1 MVKSCAMSVE
11 SPRATSSSKHGQLIV
26 NLVAL
31 LVLASGILN
40 LASVER
46 PFPRVR
52 VAQIEDLMPAGFVH
66 LSRFVTMLAGIALVV
81 VSVNIRKRKR
91 RAYNTVV
98 VMLVLSCVFHVAKGL
113 DFREAIVS
121 FASLAALIPVRKYF
135 TVRSGRPG
143 LGRTL
148 AGVGWVALVC
158 ALYGILGF
166 WLFDRRQFGIEF
178 TIQGSVRRTLEFMLF
193 LDDPAIVPRTRL
205 AHWFIQSLEVLSV
218 TVIIYAAIRL
228 YRPVL
233 YRLREA
239 PRDRQAARDI
249 LHANGRTALDYFST
263 WSDKSI
269 FLTRAHDAFIAYR
282 VSGNFA
288 VVLGDPIAPENRIA
302 DTITE
307 FANFCAQADWSPV
320 FHQATPDFWPI
331 YQSLGF
337 RRLKLGDEAIVDLT
351 KFTLEGRSQKELRHA
366 VRRLERDGYHL
377 EYVEPPASD
386 EVVSQMKEISD
397 DWLINRG
404 HRERRFTL
412 GRFEDRYVRDTKLL
426 VTLDPRGN
434 PVAFV
439 NLVPSSRPGEATID
453 LMRQR
458 ASAPNGVMDF
468 TFVRLFTD
476 SKEQGFTRF
485 SLGLAPMSGFQPD
498 EVAGVE
504 EKIVHYFFSRMNFWF
519 NYQGLR
525 RYKAKFATIWEPRY
539 LVYQNPADLG
549 RIALA
554 IRRVTEIDDRE
565 DPVPG
570 ETRPETHATRH
581 PGLEDLPIIQVA
593 ATGRP
598 TGTLAIL
605 LSGDGG
611 WNVTEKGLSLRLA
624 AAGIPVAGLNCLR
637 YFLKRRTPE
646 SCTHD
651 LERLLDHYLRMWNGK
666 DVLLIGY
673 SRGACVLPFM
683 VTRLRPDLRA
693 RIRELVLLGL
703 DGTIDFQF
711 HPADL
716 VTNLVRPSSLS
727 VLPELEQLRGMKITC
742 IYGSREKGSL
752 CRDLPEGLAECIER
766 PGGHIIWNGVDS
778 IAERIIGAVL
788 ETRQTPVS

>member
-1 MVKSCAMSVE
+1 MSE
-11 SPRATSSSKHGQLIV
+11 NISHRSSAPAGGQIVV

-31 LVLASGILN
+31 LALASGILN

-46 PFPRVR
+46 PFIPVR
-52 VAQIEDLMPAGFVH
+52 VAQIESLMPGGFVH
-66 LSRFVTMLAGIALVV
+66 LSRFVTMFAGIALIV

-91 RAYNTVV
+91 RAYNTVF
-98 VMLVLSCVFHVAKGL
+98 VMLALSCLFHIAKGL
-113 DFREAIVS
+113 DFREAFIS
-121 FASLAALIPVRKYF
+121 FASLAALIPARKYF
-135 TVRSGRPG
+135 TVRSARPG

-148 AGVGWVALVC
+148 AGVGWVVVVC

-166 WLFDRRQFGIEF
+166 WFFDRREFGLEF
-178 TIQGSVRRTLEFMLF
+178 SITGSIRRTFEFMLF

-205 AHWFIQSLEVLSV
+205 ARWFVQSLEALSISL
-218 TVIIYAAIRL
+218 IIYTAIKL

-239 PRDRQAARDI
+239 PRDRQAAAEI
-249 LHANGRTALDYFST
+249 LRKHGRTALDYFAI

-288 VVLGDPIAPENRIA
+288 VVLGDPIGPEDRIA
-302 DTITE
+302 DTIAE
-307 FANFCAQADWSPV
+307 FESYCTQSDWEPV
-320 FHQATPDFWPI
+320 FHQATPYYW
-331 YQSLGF
+331 SLYRSMGF

-351 KFTLEGRSQKELRHA
+351 RFTLEGRPQKELRHA
-366 VRRLERDGYHL
+366 VRRLERDGYTL

-386 EVVSQMKEISD
+386 EVVAQMKEISN
-397 DWLINRG
+397 DWLEHRG

-412 GRFEDRYVRDTKLL
+412 GLFEERYVRESRLL
-426 VTLDPRGN
+426 VTLDASGR
-434 PVAFV
+434 PVAFM
-439 NLVPSSRPGEATID
+439 NIVPSYREGEATID
-453 LMRQR
+453 MMRQR
-458 ASAPNGVMDF
+458 SDAPNGVIDF
-468 TFVRLFTD
+468 MFVKLFTD
-476 SKEQGFTRF
+476 SKAQGCTRF

-539 LVYQNPADLG
+539 LVYKNPADLA

-554 IRRVTEIDDRE
+554 IRRVTEIDDHE

-570 ETRPETHATRH
+570 ETTPQARTASP
-581 PGLEDLPIIQVA
+581 PGLADLPLVEVP
-593 ATGRP
+593 ATG
-598 TGTLAIL
+598 TSSGTIAVL

-611 WNVTEKGLSLRLA
+611 WNVTEKGLSMQLA
-624 AAGIPVAGLNCLR
+624 AAGIPVAGMNCLR

-651 LERLLDHYLRMWNGK
+651 LERMMDHYLRIWHGA

-683 VTRLRPDLRA
+683 VTRLRSDLRA
-693 RIRELVLLGL
+693 RIREIVLLGP
-703 DGTIDFQF
+703 DGTIDFKF
-711 HPADL
+711 HAADL
-716 VTNLVRPSSLS
+716 VTNLVRPTSLH

-742 IYGSREKGSL
+742 IYGSREKSSL
-752 CRDLPEGLAECIER
+752 CRQLPEGLATCIER

-778 IAERIIGAVL
+778 IAGRIIASVNRHQ
-788 ETRQTPVS
+788 ETPVS

>member
-1 MVKSCAMSVE
+1 MPGRISRE
-11 SPRATSSSKHGQLIV
+11 SSSARRGQVIV

-31 LVLASGILN
+31 LALASGILN
-40 LASVER
+40 LASVAR
-46 PFPRVR
+46 PFSPAR
-52 VAQIEDLMPAGFVH
+52 VAQIEDFMPGGTVH
-66 LSRFVTMLAGIALVV
+66 LSRFVTMLAGVALIV
-81 VSVNIRKRKR
+81 VSVNIRKHKR
-91 RAYNTVV
+91 RAYNTVL
-98 VMLVLSCVFHVAKGL
+98 VMLMLSCVFHVAKGL
-113 DFREAIVS
+113 DFREALVS
-121 FASLAALIPVRKYF
+121 FAALAALIPARRYF
-135 TVRSGRPG
+135 TVRSERPG

-148 AGVGWVALVC
+148 AGVGLVAAVG

-166 WLFDRRQFGIEF
+166 WFFDRRQFGIEF
-178 TIQGSVRRTLEFMLF
+178 SILGSIRRTFEFMLF

-218 TVIIYAAIRL
+218 AVVIYAAIKL

-239 PRDRQAARDI
+239 PRDRQAATEI
-249 LHANGRTALDYFST
+249 LRAHGRSALDYFAT

-282 VSGNFA
+282 ASGNFA
-288 VVLGDPIAPENRIA
+288 VVLGDPIGPGDRIA
-302 DTITE
+302 DAITE
-307 FANFCAQADWSPV
+307 FTGYCAQADWSPV
-320 FHQATPDFWPI
+320 FHQATPDYWAV
-331 YQSLGF
+331 YQAKGF

-351 KFTLEGRSQKELRHA
+351 AFTLEGRPQKELRHA

-377 EYVEPPASD
+377 EYVEPPAPD
-386 EVVSQMKEISD
+386 EAVAQMRQISD
-397 DWLINRG
+397 DWLKHRG

-412 GRFEDRYVRDTKLL
+412 GRFEERYVRDTRLL
-426 VTLDPRGN
+426 VTVDASGR

-439 NLVPSSRPGEATID
+439 NIVPSYRPGEATID
-453 LMRQR
+453 LMRMR
-458 ASAPNGVMDF
+458 ADAPNGVMDF
-468 TFVRLFTD
+468 MFVRLFND
-476 SKEQGFTRF
+476 FKAEGFTRF
-485 SLGLAPMSGFQPD
+485 SLGLTPMSGFHPD
-498 EVAGVE
+498 EVAGAE

-539 LVYQNPADLG
+539 LVYQNPADLP

-570 ETRPETHATRH
+570 ETKPEARFVSP
-581 PGLEDLPIIQVA
+581 PGLEDLPIVEVP
-593 ATGRP
+593 ATATR
-598 TGTLAIL
+598 TGTIAVL

-611 WNVTEKGLSLRLA
+611 WNVTEKGLGTRLA

-637 YFLKRRTPE
+637 YFFKRRTPD
-646 SCTHD
+646 SSTRD
-651 LERLLDHYLRMWNGK
+651 LERMLDHYLRAWSGN
-666 DVLLIGY
+666 DVVLIGY

-683 VTRLRPDLRA
+683 VTRLRPGLRA
-693 RIRELVLLGL
+693 KIRELVLLGP

-716 VTNLVRPSSLS
+716 VTNLVRSTSLQ
-727 VLPELEQLRGMKITC
+727 VLPELEQLRGLKMTC

-752 CRDLPEGLAECIER
+752 CRNLPAGLAECVER

-778 IAERIIGAVL
+778 ITDRIIASMPHAG
-788 ETRQTPVS
+788 QTPVS

>member
-1 MVKSCAMSVE
+1 MSE
-11 SPRATSSSKHGQLIV
+11 HISRETSSSQGQLVV

-31 LVLASGILN
+31 LALASGILN

-46 PFPRVR
+46 PFIPVR
-52 VAQIEDLMPAGFVH
+52 VAQIESLMPGGFVH
-66 LSRFVTMLAGIALVV
+66 LSRFVTMLAGIALIV

-91 RAYNTVV
+91 RAYNTVF
-98 VMLVLSCVFHVAKGL
+98 VMLALSCLFHIAKGL
-113 DFREAIVS
+113 DFREAFIS
-121 FASLAALIPVRKYF
+121 FASLAALIPARKYF

-148 AGVGWVALVC
+148 AEVGGVAAVC
-158 ALYGILGF
+158 AIYGILGF
-166 WLFDRRQFGIEF
+166 WFFDRREFGVEF
-178 TIQGSVRRTLEFMLF
+178 SILGSIRRTFEFMLF

-205 AHWFIQSLEVLSV
+205 AHWFIQSLEVLSIAI
-218 TVIIYAAIRL
+218 IIYAAIKL

-239 PRDRQAARDI
+239 PRDRQAAADI
-249 LHANGRTALDYFST
+249 LKKHGRTALDYFAV

-288 VVLGDPIAPENRIA
+288 VVLGDPIGPEDRIG
-302 DTITE
+302 DTIAE
-307 FANFCAQADWSPV
+307 FESFCAQSDWEPV
-320 FHQATPDFWPI
+320 FHQATPHYWPL
-331 YQSLGF
+331 YRSLGF

-351 KFTLEGRSQKELRHA
+351 AFTLEGRPRKELRSA
-366 VRRLERDGYHL
+366 VRRLEREGYHL
-377 EYVEPPASD
+377 EYVEPPAAD
-386 EVVSQMKEISD
+386 EVVAQMKEISD
-397 DWLINRG
+397 DWLEHRG

-412 GRFEDRYVRDTKLL
+412 GLFEARYVRESKLL
-426 VTLDPRGN
+426 VTLDARGR
-434 PVAFV
+434 PVAFM
-439 NLVPSSRPGEATID
+439 NIVPSYRAGEATID
-453 LMRQR
+453 MMRQR
-458 ASAPNGVMDF
+458 SDAPNGVIDF
-468 TFVRLFTD
+468 MFVRLFTD
-476 SKEQGFTRF
+476 SKEAGCTRF

-525 RYKAKFATIWEPRY
+525 RYKAKFATVWEPRY
-539 LVYQNPADLG
+539 LVYRNPADLG
-549 RIALA
+549 RIALS

-570 ETRPETHATRH
+570 ETAPKARNVSP
-581 PGLEDLPIIQVA
+581 PGLEDLPLVEVP
-593 ATGRP
+593 ATGRSL
-598 TGTLAIL
+598 GTIAML

-611 WNVTEKGLSLRLA
+611 WNVTEKGLSERLA

-646 SCTHD
+646 SSTHD
-651 LERLLDHYLRMWNGK
+651 LERMLDHYLRAWDGD

-683 VTRLRPDLRA
+683 VTRLRADLRA
-693 RIRELVLLGL
+693 RVKELVLLGP

-716 VTNLVRPSSLS
+716 VTNLVRPTSLQ

-752 CRDLPEGLAECIER
+752 CRQLPEGLAECVER
-766 PGGHIIWNGVDS
+766 PGGHIIWNGVDT
-778 IAERIIGAVL
+778 IAARLIASVKQAG
-788 ETRQTPVS
+788 QTPVS

>member
-1 MVKSCAMSVE
+1 MVKWQQMSR
-11 SPRATSSSKHGQLIV
+11 SISRAISSATDGQLIV

-40 LASVER
+40 LVSVER
-46 PFPRVR
+46 PFPPMR

-91 RAYNTVV
+91 RAYHTVV
-98 VMLVLSCVFHVAKGL
+98 AMLLLSCIFHVAKGL
-113 DFREAIVS
+113 DFREALMS

-148 AGVGWVALVC
+148 AGVAWVVVVC
-158 ALYGILGF
+158 ALYGTLGF
-166 WLFDRRQFGIEF
+166 WFFDRRQFGVEF
-178 TIQGSVRRTLEFMLF
+178 SILGSVRRTFEFMLF

-218 TVIIYAAIRL
+218 AVIIYAVIKL

-239 PRDRQAARDI
+239 PRDRQTALEI
-249 LHANGRTALDYFST
+249 LHEHGRTALDYFST
-263 WSDKSI
+263 WPDKSI
-269 FLTRAHDAFIAYR
+269 FLTRAHDAFIAYS

-288 VVLGDPIAPENRIA
+288 VVLGDPIGPGERIA
-302 DTITE
+302 NAITE
-307 FANFCAQADWSPV
+307 FTNFCAQADWLPV
-320 FHQATPDFWPI
+320 FHQAAPDFWTI
-331 YQSLGF
+331 YQPMGF
-337 RRLKLGDEAIVDLT
+337 RRLKLGDEGIVDLT
-351 KFTLEGRSQKELRHA
+351 TFTLEGRAQKELRHA

-386 EVVSQMKEISD
+386 EVVAQMREISD
-397 DWLINRG
+397 DWLIHRG

-412 GRFEDRYVRDTKLL
+412 GRFEDRYVRDTRLL
-426 VTLDPRGN
+426 VALDASGR

-439 NLVPSSRPGEATID
+439 NIVPSYRRGEATID
-453 LMRQR
+453 MMRQR
-458 ASAPNGVMDF
+458 ADAPNGVMDF
-468 TFVRLFTD
+468 MFVRLFTD
-476 SKEQGFTRF
+476 FKAQGLTRF

-539 LVYQNPADLG
+539 LVYQNPADLP

-570 ETRPETHATRH
+570 ETKPETHAMRH
-581 PGLEDLPIIQVA
+581 PGLEDLPIIQVN
-593 ATGRP
+593 ATGHP
-598 TGTLAIL
+598 TGTMAIL
-605 LSGDGG
+605 WSGDGG

-624 AAGIPVAGLNCLR
+624 TAGIPVAGLNCLR

-646 SCTHD
+646 SSTHD
-651 LERLLDHYLRMWNGK
+651 LERMLEHYFRLWNAR

-673 SRGACVLPFM
+673 SRGACVMPFM
-683 VTRLRPDLRA
+683 VTRLRADLRA
-693 RIRELVLLGL
+693 RVRELVLLGP

-711 HPADL
+711 HAADL
-716 VTNLVRPSSLS
+716 VTNLVRATSLP

-752 CRDLPEGLAECIER
+752 CRNLPEGLAEVVER

-778 IAERIIGAVL
+778 IAGRIIGSVL
-788 ETRQTPVS
+788 PAGHTPVS

>member
-1 MVKSCAMSVE
+1 MPERISRQPFPA
-11 SPRATSSSKHGQLIV
+11 RRGQVIV

-31 LVLASGILN
+31 LALASGILN
-40 LASVER
+40 LASVAR
-46 PFPRVR
+46 PFSPAR
-52 VAQIEDLMPAGFVH
+52 VAQIEDFMPGGTVH
-66 LSRFVTMLAGIALVV
+66 LSRFVTMLAGVALVV

-91 RAYNTVV
+91 RAYNTVL
-98 VMLVLSCVFHVAKGL
+98 VMLLLSCVFHVAKGL
-113 DFREAIVS
+113 DFREAFVS
-121 FASLAALIPVRKYF
+121 FAALAALIPVRKYF
-135 TVRSGRPG
+135 TVRSERPG

-148 AGVGWVALVC
+148 AGVGWVAAVS

-166 WLFDRRQFGIEF
+166 WFFDRRQFGVEF
-178 TIQGSVRRTLEFMLF
+178 SILGSIRRTFEFMMF

-218 TVIIYAAIRL
+218 AVVIYAAIKL

-239 PRDRQAARDI
+239 PRDRQNAREI
-249 LHANGRTALDYFST
+249 LRLHGRSALSFFAT

-288 VVLGDPIAPENRIA
+288 VVLGDPIGPEDRIA
-302 DTITE
+302 ATITE
-307 FANFCAQADWSPV
+307 FTDFCAQADWSPV
-320 FHQATPDFWPI
+320 FHQATPDYGGV
-331 YQSLGF
+331 YQAKGF

-351 KFTLEGRSQKELRHA
+351 AFTLEGRSQKELRHA
-366 VRRLERDGYHL
+366 VRRLERDGFHL
-377 EYVEPPASD
+377 EYVDAPVPD
-386 EVVSQMKEISD
+386 EAVAQMKQISD
-397 DWLINRG
+397 DWLKHRG

-412 GRFEDRYVRDTKLL
+412 GRFEERYVRGTKLL
-426 VTLDPRGN
+426 VAVDTNGR

-439 NLVPSSRPGEATID
+439 NIVPSYRAGEATID
-453 LMRQR
+453 LMRMR
-458 ASAPNGVMDF
+458 ADAPNGVMDF
-468 TFVRLFTD
+468 IFVRLFTD
-476 SKEQGFTRF
+476 FKAQGFTRF
-485 SLGLAPMSGFQPD
+485 SLGLTPMSGFQPD
-498 EVAGVE
+498 EVAGAE

-539 LVYQNPADLG
+539 LVYQNPADLP

-570 ETRPETHATRH
+570 ETKPETRIVSP
-581 PGLEDLPIIQVA
+581 PGLEDLPIVEVP
-593 ATGRP
+593 ATAPR
-598 TGTLAIL
+598 TGTIAVL

-611 WNVTEKGLSLRLA
+611 WNVTEKGLGTRLA

-637 YFLKRRTPE
+637 YFLKRRTPD
-646 SCTHD
+646 SSTRD
-651 LERLLDHYLRMWNGK
+651 LERMLDHYLRAWGGK
-666 DVLLIGY
+666 DMVLIGY

-683 VTRLRPDLRA
+683 VVRLRPDLRA
-693 RIRELVLLGL
+693 KTRELVLLGP

-716 VTNLVRPSSLS
+716 VANLVRSSSLP
-727 VLPELEQLRGMKITC
+727 VLPEIEQLRGLKMTC

-752 CRDLPEGLAECIER
+752 CRQLPEGLAECVER

-778 IAERIIGAVL
+778 IADRIIASMPHA
-788 ETRQTPVS
+788 RQTPVS

>member
-1 MVKSCAMSVE
+1 MSERISRE
-11 SPRATSSSKHGQLIV
+11 SFSQGQVVV

-31 LVLASGILN
+31 LALASGILN

-46 PFPRVR
+46 PFIPVR
-52 VAQIEDLMPAGFVH
+52 VAQIESFMPGGFVH
-66 LSRFVTMLAGIALVV
+66 LSRFVTMLAGIALIV

-91 RAYNTVV
+91 RAYNTVFM
-98 VMLVLSCVFHVAKGL
+98 MLVLSCLFHIAKGL
-113 DFREAIVS
+113 DFREAFIS
-121 FASLAALIPVRKYF
+121 FASLAALIPARKYF

-148 AGVGWVALVC
+148 AEVGGVAAVC
-158 ALYGILGF
+158 AIYGILGF
-166 WLFDRRQFGIEF
+166 WFFDRREFGVEF
-178 TIQGSVRRTLEFMLF
+178 SISGSIRRTFEFMLF

-205 AHWFIQSLEVLSV
+205 AQWFIQSLEVLSV
-218 TVIIYAAIRL
+218 AIIIYAAIKL

-239 PRDRQAARDI
+239 PRDRQTAAEI
-249 LHANGRTALDYFST
+249 LRKHGRTALDYFAI
-263 WSDKSI
+263 WRDKSI

-288 VVLGDPIAPENRIA
+288 VVLGDPIGPEDRIA
-302 DTITE
+302 EAITE
-307 FANFCAQADWSPV
+307 FDKFCTQADWEPV
-320 FHQATPDFWPI
+320 FHQATPHYWPL
-331 YQSLGF
+331 YRSLGF

-351 KFTLEGRSQKELRHA
+351 TFTLEGRPQKELRHA
-366 VRRLERDGYHL
+366 VRRLERDGYRM
-377 EYVEPPASD
+377 EYFEPPVPD
-386 EVVSQMKEISD
+386 EVIVQMRQISD
-397 DWLINRG
+397 DWLEHRG

-412 GRFEDRYVRDTKLL
+412 GLFEDRYVRESRLL
-426 VTLDPRGN
+426 VTFDASGR
-434 PVAFV
+434 PVAFM
-439 NLVPSSRPGEATID
+439 NIVPSYRSGEATID
-453 LMRQR
+453 MMRQR
-458 ASAPNGVMDF
+458 ADAPNGVIDF
-468 TFVRLFTD
+468 MFVKLFTD
-476 SKEQGFTRF
+476 SKAEGFTRF

-539 LVYQNPADLG
+539 LVYGNPADLA
-549 RIALA
+549 RIALS

-570 ETRPETHATRH
+570 ETAPHARH
-581 PGLEDLPIIQVA
+581 AHPPGLEDLPLVEVP
-593 ATGRP
+593 ATG
-598 TGTLAIL
+598 TKSGTIAVL

-611 WNVTEKGLSLRLA
+611 WNVTEKGLSLRLS
-624 AAGIPVAGLNCLR
+624 AAGIPVAGMNCLR

-646 SCTHD
+646 SSSHD
-651 LERLLDHYLRMWNGK
+651 LERVMDYYLRVWQGN

-683 VTRLRPDLRA
+683 VTRLREDLRA
-693 RIRELVLLGL
+693 RVRELVLLGP

-716 VTNLVRPSSLS
+716 VINLVRSTSLP
-727 VLPELEQLRGMKITC
+727 VLPELERLRGLKITC

-752 CRDLPEGLAECIER
+752 CRTLPAGLADCVER

-778 IAERIIGAVL
+778 IAERLIASVGG
-788 ETRQTPVS
+788 TGQTSV

>member
-1 MVKSCAMSVE
+1 MSQSVSRE
-11 SPRATSSSKHGQLIV
+11 PASAFRGRIIV

-31 LVLASGILN
+31 LALASGILN
-40 LASVER
+40 LASVAR
-46 PFPRVR
+46 PFPSGR
-52 VAQIEDLMPAGFVH
+52 VARIEDLMPVGTVH

-81 VSVNIRKRKR
+81 VSLNIRKRKR
-91 RAYNTVV
+91 RAYNTVL
-98 VMLVLSCVFHVAKGL
+98 VMLLLSCVFHVAKGL
-113 DFREAIVS
+113 DYREAFIS

-158 ALYGILGF
+158 AVYGILGF
-166 WLFDRRQFGIEF
+166 WFFDRRQFGVVFSIP
-178 TIQGSVRRTLEFMLF
+178 GSIRRTFEFMLF

-218 TVIIYAAIRL
+218 FIIIYAVIKL

-239 PRDRQAARDI
+239 PRDRQTALELLRA
-249 LHANGRTALDYFST
+249 HGRTSLDYFAT

-269 FLTRAHDAFIAYR
+269 FLTRAHDAFIGYR

-288 VVLGDPIAPENRIA
+288 VVLGDPIAASDRVA
-302 DTITE
+302 TTITE
-307 FANFCAQADWSPV
+307 FADFCAESDWEPV
-320 FHQATPDFWPI
+320 FHQATPEFWNV
-331 YQSLGF
+331 YQTMGY

-351 KFTLEGRSQKELRHA
+351 AFTLDGRSQKELRHA
-366 VRRLERDGYHL
+366 LRRLERDGYHL
-377 EYVEPPASD
+377 EYVEPPAPD
-386 EVVSQMKEISD
+386 EVIAQMKEISD
-397 DWLINRG
+397 DWLEHRG

-412 GRFEDRYVRDTKLL
+412 GRFGERYVRETRLL
-426 VTLDPRGN
+426 VCVDANGR

-439 NLVPSSRPGEATID
+439 NIVPSYRVGEATVD

-458 ASAPNGVMDF
+458 FDAPNGVMDCM
-468 TFVRLFTD
+468 FVRLFTD
-476 SKEQGFTRF
+476 FREQGFTRF
-485 SLGLAPMSGFQPD
+485 SLGLAPMSGFQSD
-498 EVAGVE
+498 EVVGVE

-525 RYKAKFATIWEPRY
+525 RFKAKFATVWEPRY
-539 LVYQNPADLG
+539 LVYRNPGDLP

-570 ETRPETHATRH
+570 ETRPESRH
-581 PGLEDLPIIQVA
+581 VSAPGLDDLPLIEVP
-593 ATGRP
+593 ATGTRS
-598 TGTLAIL
+598 GTIAIF

-611 WNVTEKGLSLRLA
+611 WNVTEKGLSARLS
-624 AAGIPVAGLNCLR
+624 AAGIPVAGVNCLR

-646 SCTHD
+646 SSTRD
-651 LERLLDHYLRMWNGK
+651 LERIMSHYAHVWGAN
-666 DVLLIGY
+666 DVVLVGY

-683 VTRLRPDLRA
+683 VTRLRTDLRA
-693 RIRELVLLGL
+693 RVRHLVLLGP

-711 HPADL
+711 HPVDL
-716 VTNLVRPSSLS
+716 VTNLVRPTSLP
-727 VLPELEQLRGMKITC
+727 VLPELERLRGLKITC
-742 IYGSREKGSL
+742 IYGSREKTSL
-752 CRDLPEGLAECIER
+752 CRHLPEGLAECVER
-766 PGGHIIWNGVDS
+766 PGGHIIWNGVDD
-778 IAERIIGAVL
+778 IAGRIIGSVL
-788 ETRQTPVS
+788 DREQTPVS